1 MSRASA
7 ALEALGAWTPEVDG
21 WIVAIGALASVA
33 CAVPGALLVARRQSM
48 AADGIAHA
56 VLPGIAAAFLL
67 SGTRDVAWMAG
78 GAAAAAAAMAAG
90 SAILE
95 RRLRVERDAA
105 LGIAYTVLFALGLV
119 LVVRAADSVDV
130 DPSCVL
136 FGAIELAPLDRAGF
150 AGAELPR
157 AALAAGAVACLNAL
171 VAAVAWRPI
180 LASSFDRGFAGAAG
194 ARPVACDAL
203 VGAMATAT
211 CVACFEAL
219 GSVIVV
225 GMLVV
230 PACAARLVTARL
242 GAMVAFA
249 AAFGGVAAAAGH
261 VAACTAAPL
270 MGLEPAG
277 VRELSTAGC
286 IAASLGA
293 CFVAVMALRRLA
305 PGKPPVDAGGAA
317 SLPSPA

>member
-1 MSRASA
+1 MSRYSA
-7 ALEALGAWTPEVDG
+7 VLEALGAWTPAVDG
-21 WIVAIGALASVA
+21 WIIAIGALASFA
-33 CAVPGALLVARRQSM
+33 CAVPGTLLVARRQSM

-56 VLPGIAAAFLL
+56 VLPGIAAAFLV

-90 SAILE
+90 SAYLE

-119 LVVRAADSVDV
+119 LVVRAADRVDI

-136 FGAIELAPLDRAGF
+136 FGAIELAPLDRVRPAGVV
-150 AGAELPR
+150 LPR
-157 AALAAGAVACLNAL
+157 AALAAGIVACANAL
-171 VAAVAWRPI
+171 VAAAAWRPI

-203 VGAMATAT
+203 IGAMATAT

-242 GAMVAFA
+242 GPMIAFA
-249 AAFGGVAAAAGH
+249 AAFGCVAAAVGH
-261 VAACTAAPL
+261 LAACTAAPL
-270 MGLEPAG
+270 IGLESAG

-293 CFVAVMALRRLA
+293 CFVAVMAVRRGLQ
-305 PGKPPVDAGGAA
+305 GNRPVDAGGAP
-317 SLPSPA
+317 SLPSAA